1 MCVCVCLI
9 VLPSISKNL
18 QPYSGPCIQLCC
30 KQKDTGF
37 LFSTAREQITLSSV
51 IPAVLLFQFLAV
63 ILKSNEYV
71 WVNIENMA
79 DI

>member
-1 MCVCVCLI
+1 MCVCVI
-9 VLPSISKNL
+9 VLPSIPQNL
-18 QPYSGPCIQLCC
+18 QHYSGSCIQLCC
-30 KQKDTGF
+30 KEKDIGS

-51 IPAVLLFQFLAV
+51 IAAVLLFQFLAV
-63 ILKSNEYV
+63 ILKSNEYI